1 MTETAF
7 LTLGVAAFWRE
18 PKMLLL
24 TSII

>member
-7 LTLGVAAFWRE
+7 LTLGVAGFWRE